1 MTTCDKKFL
10 IARCH
15 ERGYSLEEV
24 MPCVV
29 RQIDKDLWVIDE
41 THPSYP
47 HSREPKPPECLAGT
61 ELKGLLKRVGII
73 ATPTCSCN
81 HRAAHMDN
89 MGCQWVKDNIETVV
103 TWLGEESAKRGLPFV
118 RMAGRALVMAAVT
131 LAERKAHVLP
141 TPEQVHK

>member
-10 IARCH
+10 IARCQ
-15 ERGYSLEEV
+15 ERGYSLSEV

-47 HSREPKPPECLAGT
+47 HSRDPKPPQCLAGT
-61 ELKGLLKRVGII
+61 ELKKLLKRVGIT
-73 ATPTCSCN
+73 ASPNCSCN

-103 TWLGEESAKRGLPFV
+103 DWLGEESKKRGLPFV
-118 RMAGRALVMAAVT
+118 RMAGRALVSLAVKR
-131 LAERKAHVLP
+131 AESKAHVLLSR
-141 TPEQVHK
+141 EQVHK

>member
-10 IARCH
+10 IARCQ
-15 ERGYSLEEV
+15 ERGYSLEAV

-61 ELKGLLKRVGII
+61 ELKGLLKRVGIT
-73 ATPTCSCN
+73 ATPNCSCN
-81 HRAAHMDN
+81 HRAATMDQ
-89 MGCQWVKDNIETVV
+89 MGCQWVRDNIDLVV
-103 TWLGEESAKRGLPFV
+103 DWLGEEAHKRGLPFV
-118 RMAGRALVMAAVT
+118 RFAGKALVSLAVKR
-131 LAERKAHVLP
+131 AEAKAHVLLSR
-141 TPEQVHK
+141 EQVHK

>member
-10 IARCH
+10 IARCQ

-47 HSREPKPPECLAGT
+47 HSREPKPPECLAGS
-61 ELKGLLKRVGII
+61 ELKKLLGRVGIT
-73 ATPTCSCN
+73 ASPDCSCN
-81 HRAAHMDN
+81 HRAATMDQ
-89 MGCQWVKDNIETVV
+89 MGCQWVKDNVETVV
-103 TWLGEESAKRGLPFV
+103 DWLGEEASKRGLPFF
-118 RMAGRALVMAAVT
+118 RPAGRALVALSLR

-141 TPEQVHK
+141 APGQVHK

>member
-10 IARCH
+10 IARCQ

-41 THPSYP
+41 THESYP
-47 HSREPKPPECLAGT
+47 HSREPKPPECLAGS
-61 ELKGLLKRVGII
+61 ELKALLKRVGIE
-73 ATPTCSCN
+73 ATPNCSCN

-89 MGCQWVKDNIETVV
+89 MGCQWVTENVETVV
-103 TWLGEESAKRGLPFV
+103 DWLGEEAQKRGLPFV
-118 RMAGRALVMAAVT
+118 RMAGRALVSLAVR
-131 LAERKAHVLP
+131 LAERKAQSTVS
-141 TPEQVHK
+141 V

>member
-10 IARCH
+10 IARCK
-15 ERGYSLEEV
+15 ERGYSLKEV

-29 RQIDKDLWVIDE
+29 KQSGDMWTIDE
-41 THPSYP
+41 THPSFP
-47 HSREPKPPECLAGT
+47 HSREPKPPQCLAGT
-61 ELKGLLKRVGII
+61 QLKGLLKKIGIT

-81 HRAAHMDN
+81 ARAAYMDK

-118 RMAGRALVMAAVT
+118 RMAGRGLVMAAVK
-131 LAERKAHVLP
+131 LAERKAKSTVS
-141 TPEQVHK
+141 V

>member
-10 IARCH
+10 IARCQ

-47 HSREPKPPECLAGT
+47 HSREPKPPECLAGS
-61 ELKGLLKRVGII
+61 ELKKLLGRVGIT
-73 ATPTCSCN
+73 ASPDCSCN
-81 HRAAHMDN
+81 HRAATMDQ
-89 MGCQWVKDNIETVV
+89 MGCQWVRDNIDLVV
-103 TWLGEESAKRGLPFV
+103 DWLGEEAGKRGLPFM
-118 RMAGRALVMAAVT
+118 RMAGRALVN
-131 LAERKAHVLP
+131 LAIRRAESKSTVS
-141 TPEQVHK
+141 V

>member
-10 IARCH
+10 IARCQ

-41 THPSYP
+41 NHPSYP

-61 ELKGLLKRVGII
+61 QLKELLRRVGIT
-73 ATPTCSCN
+73 ASPNCSCN
-81 HRAAHMDN
+81 SRAATMDQ
-89 MGCQWVKDNIETVV
+89 MGCPWVRENLDTVV
-103 TWLGEESAKRGLPFV
+103 GWLGEEAKKRGLPFSTI
-118 RMAGRALVMAAVT
+118 AGRALVLMAVKR
-131 LAERKAHVLP
+131 AEKKMLSPA
-141 TPEQVHK
+141 

>member
-10 IARCH
+10 IARCQ
-15 ERGYSLEEV
+15 ERGYSLSEV

-61 ELKGLLKRVGII
+61 ELKGLLKRVGIT
-73 ATPTCSCN
+73 ATPNCSCN

-89 MGCQWVKDNIETVV
+89 MGCQWVKENVETVV
-103 TWLGEESAKRGLPFV
+103 DWLGEEAQKRGLPFV
-118 RMAGRALVMAAVT
+118 RMAGRGLVTLAIR
-131 LAERKAHVLP
+131 LAERKAQSTVS
-141 TPEQVHK
+141 V